1 MSLAKTKIQVVD
13 LSTKIDTMRLAI
25 KPALKWMNANGAPQE
40 LCDELQAALLL
51 QYAPN
56 TACTGLATPSAMDE
70 GLAQNANQ

>member
-1 MSLAKTKIQVVD
+1 MSLLKTKMQVVD
-13 LSTKIDTMRLAI
+13 LATKIETMRLAI
-25 KPALKWMNANGAPQE
+25 KPALKWMNANGAPQD

-56 TACTGLATPSAMDE
+56 KAYTGLATPSAADE